1 MVGALNAKALSRVRI
16 PLLRGFFFNLEA
28 RRLTGPAAEWPAL
41 ADWASCVGRLGDV
54 KYLYSEE
61 MNNKVIAQWKIQKVA
76 RSSFGI
82 SMFFLKKNFI

>member
-1 MVGALNAKALSRVRI
+1 
-16 PLLRGFFFNLEA
+16 LEV

-61 MNNKVIAQWKIQKVA
+61 MNNKVTTQWKIQLIVCKRLQGQALVLA
-76 RSSFGI
+76 C
-82 SMFFLKKNFI
+82 FFKKKIHITF

>member
-1 MVGALNAKALSRVRI
+1 VD
-16 PLLRGFFFNLEA
+16 FFFQF
-28 RRLTGPAAEWPAL
+28 GGAA

-82 SMFFLKKNFI
+82 SMFF